1 MSRFIHNSLAIS
13 VFIVLPSRWVNLRR
27 MRLGH
32 LWLLVLATWC
42 LLVNVASGAES
53 TQPFTSAQ
61 RIASRNVFGYDPT
74 SDFIE
79 FDPDYRQKHAAYA
92 AQLRELQLELARQAS
107 KGRAT
112 PCSRQIFLEA
122 RWLVFYSAHW
132 NEIESRLAD
141 LREMLSRPSDP
152 PDARE
157 QIEADG
163 SYDHC
168 SHAWFLK
175 LDSTIEEVEDRGER
189 GEKPKYPL
197 KLLERI
203 NTPEKLKSYLDSLL
217 MSDVAKTG
225 LDNRFELNIALTSI
239 ERFIVGH
246 VGQVYD
252 FPAGMKEALFAYE
265 DNVLQSPETGFFG
278 ASYRLTDGTIRKT
291 ADLSVTFHIVSYRRD
306 NVRRVPQMMKTL
318 IAMKDQEYPFGWLQE
333 GQMSNHHNYDVVRLI
348 RVGWPQMDKTQRE
361 MARRE
366 MHHMM
371 DFCLK
376 ETMNPDGSFKMMDED
391 TLGSSFLFPISLL
404 NELGFFRP
412 SLRFWTWESFPAA
425 MNVADRVQERIK
437 VMGLT
442 DTESAKV
449 LRRFEEARRERHA
462 WVAAGCILL
471 VVLAWS
477 GWKCVKWARRKLRRE
492 AVTQQSF

>member
-1 MSRFIHNSLAIS
+1 
-13 VFIVLPSRWVNLRR
+13 V
-27 MRLGH
+27 
-32 LWLLVLATWC
+32 
-42 LLVNVASGAES
+42 
-53 TQPFTSAQ
+53 
-61 RIASRNVFGYDPT
+61 Y
-74 SDFIE
+74 
-79 FDPDYRQKHAAYA
+79 
-92 AQLRELQLELARQAS
+92 
-107 KGRAT
+107 
-112 PCSRQIFLEA
+112 
-122 RWLVFYSAHW
+122 YSAHW
-132 NEIESRLAD
+132 DDIEHRLAD

-157 QIEADG
+157 QIETDG

-189 GEKPKYPL
+189 GQKPKYPL
-197 KLLERI
+197 NLLERI
-203 NTPEKLKSYLDSLL
+203 NSSEKLKSYLDALQL
-217 MSDVAKTG
+217 SDVAKTG

-252 FPAGMKEALFAYE
+252 FPAGMREALFAYE
-265 DNVLQSPETGFFG
+265 DSFLQNHETGFFG
-278 ASYRLTDGTIRKT
+278 ASYRLPDGTIRQT

-306 NVRRVPQMMKTL
+306 TIQRLPEMMRTL

-333 GQMSNHHNYDVVRLI
+333 GQKSNHHNYDVVRLF
-348 RVGWPQMDKTQRE
+348 RVGWPQTDKTQRE
-361 MARRE
+361 LARTE
-366 MHHMM
+366 MRRMM

-404 NELGFFRP
+404 NELGYFRP
-412 SLRFWTWESFPAA
+412 SLRFWTWDSFPDA
-425 MNVADRVQERIK
+425 MKVADRVQERIK

-449 LRRFEEARRERHA
+449 LRRFEEARRERRA
-462 WVAAGCILL
+462 WVAAGYILL
-471 VVLAWS
+471 VVLH
-477 GWKCVKWARRKLRRE
+477 G
-492 AVTQQSF
+492 AVGNA